1 MRLPRD
7 LSGDQLAVLLR
18 RYGYEVTRQTGS
30 HMRLTTTQ
38 EGEHHVTIPRHGS
51 LRVGTLSAILS
62 DVAEHLGIPKQALL
76 EGPCLASR
84 RSIPA

>member
-7 LSGDQLAVLLR
+7 LSGDDLAVLLR
-18 RYGYEVTRQTGS
+18 LYGYEITRQTGS

-38 EGEHHVTIPRHGS
+38 EGEQHVTIPRHGS

-62 DVAEHLGIPKQALL
+62 DVAEHLGIPRQALL
-76 EGPCLASR
+76 ETLFEK
-84 RSIPA
+84 